1 MIRVGI
7 VGGAGYTGGEL
18 LRLLLHHPWVEI
30 VFVHSRSQ
38 AGKPV
43 SSVHRDLLGETT
55 LTFSDRCYTEVDLW
69 FLCLGHGESKPFLE
83 QWPAETLPKI
93 IDLSQDFRWQDER
106 FVYGLPEV
114 FKEQIKKAHFVANP
128 GCFATAFQ
136 LSLLPLAHKGWLK
149 GTIHLTGITGS
160 SGAGQALKD
169 TSHYTWRNNNVSVYK
184 PFKHQHLREIK
195 ATLKAV
201 QNKEAP
207 PLIFI
212 PLRGSFTRGIL
223 VAATIENEQP
233 FGAVIGAFQQF
244 YAHAPFVWLSE
255 SQPDVKQ
262 VVNTNKALLYLE
274 QEDGH
279 LLVVSVIDNLLKGA
293 AGQAV
298 QNMNLMFGFEE
309 TLGLHLKPS
318 AF

>member
-7 VGGAGYTGGEL
+7 IGGAGYTGGEL

-43 SSVHRDLLGETT
+43 SAVHRDVVGETA
-55 LTFSDRCYTEVDLW
+55 LTFSNQCSRDVDLW
-69 FLCLGHGESKPFLE
+69 FLCLAHGESKPFLE
-83 QWPAETLPKI
+83 QWPAETLPRI
-93 IDLSQDFRWQDER
+93 IDLSQDFRWTDER

-114 FKEQIKKAHFVANP
+114 FREQIQNARFVANP
-128 GCFATAFQ
+128 GCFATAIQ
-136 LSLLPLAHKGWLK
+136 LALLPLADQGWL
-149 GTIHLTGITGS
+149 TDAIHVTGITGS
-160 SGAGQALKD
+160 SGAGQALKA
-169 TSHYTWRNNNVSVYK
+169 TSHYTWRNNNLSVYK
-184 PFKHQHLREIK
+184 PFKHQHLHEIE
-195 ATLKAV
+195 ATLTTV
-201 QNKEAP
+201 QNEKAP

-212 PLRGSFTRGIL
+212 PMRGSFTRGIL
-223 VAATIENEQP
+223 VASTLKNERP
-233 FGAVIGAFQQF
+233 FTEVKSAFQAF
-244 YAHAPFVWLSE
+244 YSRAPFVWLSE
-255 SQPDVKQ
+255 DQPDVKQ
-262 VVNTNKALLYLE
+262 VVNTNKAVLYLE
-274 QEDGH
+274 QQNGH